1 MSDRTIEALLH
12 EERTFPPPASFQRSA
27 AMRDQQ
33 IYDTAA
39 RDLEGFWARAAEELH
54 WFKKWDKVLEWKLPY
69 AKWFVGG
76 QTNIS
81 YNCIDRHVAGGKR
94 TKAAIIWEGEP
105 GDQRALT
112 DDDLRRGVA
121 KFATVLRQLWVP
133 RGDPDRLILPNALG

>member
-1 MSDRTIEALLH
+1 MSDRTIEALLR
-12 EERTFPPPASFQRSA
+12 EERTFPPPTSFQRSA
-27 AMRDQQ
+27 VMGDKQ

-54 WFKKWDKVLEWKLPY
+54 WFKKWDKVLDWKLPY

-81 YNCIDRHVAGGKR
+81 YNCIDRHVAGGRR

-105 GDQRALT
+105 GDQRVLT
-112 DDDLRRGVA
+112 YGDLRREVS
-121 KFATVLRQLWVP
+121 KFANVRSEERRVGKECRSRWSP
-133 RGDPDRLILPNALG
+133 YH